1 MADRRLGGTGTNQ
14 EAVRQHNLAT
24 LLGHVHRSGGVSRAQ
39 LTERMGL
46 NRSTIAD
53 LVRELEDLGAVRQ
66 SKPEAGAGRRVGAGR
81 PSIDVDP
88 IEQSVFVL
96 AAELGVE
103 TMEVARVGLGGR
115 LLDRMSTATPLQRDP
130 ESVVAT
136 LVEMMRAMLG
146 TVTPDAR
153 LVGVGVAV
161 PGVVADDAGLVRFAP
176 NLGWNDVG
184 LTRLLRA
191 HLGPDLP
198 VHLGNDAA
206 LGALSEHTRGAAR
219 RLSHLIFLS
228 CDVGVGGGVI
238 VGGAP
243 MMGASGYA
251 GEIGHQP
258 FNPGGRRCR
267 CGNVGCWE
275 TEIGTH
281 AVAAAV
287 GCPEDRMHLL
297 SEYLKPG
304 TTPTP
309 ELRRL
314 GRSLGLGLGGLVN
327 LFNPEMVVLGGVLRQ
342 VFPLVE
348 DEVLAAMR
356 DWAMGPAA
364 EEAQIVLPGL
374 GGDSVLVGAAELAF
388 TDMLQDPVATLAL
401 ADGAVA
407 TLTDS
412 AQAGSVATGSAR
424 RPA

>member
-1 MADRRLGGTGTNQ
+1 MADRRRGGTGTNQ
-14 EAVRQHNLAT
+14 EAVRRHNLAT

-53 LVRELEDLGAVRQ
+53 LVRELEDLGTVRQ
-66 SKPEAGAGRRVGAGR
+66 STPASGTGRRVGAGR

-88 IEQSVFVL
+88 VEESVFVL

-103 TMEVARVGLGGR
+103 TMEVARVGLGGQ
-115 LLDRMSTATPLQRDP
+115 LLDRMSSATPVDRDP
-130 ESVVAT
+130 ESMVLT
-136 LVEMMRAMLG
+136 LVQMLRAMLAP
-146 TVTPDAR
+146 VSSRAR
-153 LVGVGVAV
+153 LVGIGIAV
-161 PGVVADDAGLVRFAP
+161 PGVVTDSAGLVRFAP
-176 NLGWNDVG
+176 NLGWHDVG
-184 LTRLLRA
+184 LTPLLRA
-191 HLGPDLP
+191 QLGHGLP

-219 RLSHLIFLS
+219 RLLHLVYLS

-238 VGGAP
+238 VGGRP

-258 FNPGGRRCR
+258 FNPAGHLCR

-275 TEIGTH
+275 TEIGSH

-297 SEYLKPG
+297 PGYLKEG

-309 ELRRL
+309 ELRAL

-327 LFNPEMVVLGGVLRQ
+327 MFNPEMVVLGGVLRL
-342 VFPLVE
+342 VFPLVR
-348 DEVLAAMR
+348 DDVLDAVR
-356 DWAMGPAA
+356 DWALSAPAA
-364 EEAQIVLPGL
+364 QARIVLPSL
-374 GGDSVLVGAAELAF
+374 GGDSVLIGAAELAF
-388 TDMLQDPVATLAL
+388 TDLLQDPVAAL
-401 ADGAVA
+401 TDADGAVDA
-407 TLTDS
+407 VRG
-412 AQAGSVATGSAR
+412 AGHTTGSAR

>member
-1 MADRRLGGTGTNQ
+1 MADRRRGGTGTNQ
-14 EAVRQHNLAT
+14 EAVRRHNLAT
-24 LLGHVHRSGGVSRAQ
+24 LLGHVHRSGGVSRAR

-53 LVRELEDLGAVRQ
+53 LVRELEELGTVRQ
-66 SKPEAGAGRRVGAGR
+66 STPESGTGRRAGAGR

-88 IEQSVFVL
+88 VEDSVFVL

-103 TMEVARVGLGGR
+103 TMEVARVGLGGQ
-115 LLDRMSTATPLQRDP
+115 LLDRMSTATPVDHDP
-130 ESVVAT
+130 ESVVAA
-136 LVEMMRAMLG
+136 LVEMLRAMLAP
-146 TVTPDAR
+146 VTAESR
-153 LVGVGVAV
+153 LVGIGIAV
-161 PGVVADDAGLVRFAP
+161 PGVVADSAGLVRFAP
-176 NLGWNDVG
+176 NLGWHDVA
-184 LTRLLRA
+184 LAPLLRA
-191 HLGPDLP
+191 HLGHGLP

-219 RLSHLIFLS
+219 RLSHLVYLS

-238 VGGAP
+238 VGGRP

-258 FNPGGRRCR
+258 FNPGGHLCR

-275 TEIGTH
+275 TEIGSH

-297 SEYLKPG
+297 AGYLKPG

-309 ELRRL
+309 ELRAL

-327 LFNPEMVVLGGVLRQ
+327 LFNPEMVVLGGVLRL
-342 VFPLVE
+342 VFPLVQ
-348 DEVLAAMR
+348 DDVLHAMQ
-356 DWAMGPAA
+356 DWALGAPAR
-364 EEAQIVLPGL
+364 EAKIVLPSL
-374 GGDSVLVGAAELAF
+374 GGDSVLIGAAELAF
-388 TDMLQDPVATLAL
+388 TDLLQDPVEALAL
-401 ADGAVA
+401 ADGAV
-407 TLTDS
+407 S
-412 AQAGSVATGSAR
+412 AILGSGRQAAGSGR